1 MIIKYSY
8 RLALFFLMAVPAA
21 IPLFYLPLTTDFY
34 QFNKLVLFY
43 VLTGLGLIAWLIYSI
58 AAKPVRLTLS
68 PVLLPMFILAIA
80 AAAATAKV
88 SEPPRPKVIVSPW
101 LVMPA

>member
-1 MIIKYSY
+1 MIIKWSY

-43 VLTGLGLIAWLIYSI
+43 VLTGLGVLSWLIYSI
-58 AAKPVRLTLS
+58 SAKTVRLTLS
-68 PVLLPMFILAIA
+68 PVLLPFFLLA
-80 AAAATAKV
+80 AAAVASTFLAV
-88 SEPPRPKVIVSPW
+88 PRNPEIW
-101 LVMPA
+101 LNHSGIYLI